1 MINVESTAQSIE
13 EMASTIE
20 RFAAS
25 IRNQA
30 KRMREEKDISIAA
43 DVANNVT
50 GMLTNI
56 RLDLLIT
63 RPLREMQREIE
74 SLRK

>member
-1 MINVESTAQSIE
+1 MINVESTAQTIE
-13 EMASTIE
+13 DMASTIE
-20 RFAAS
+20 LFASS
-25 IRNQA
+25 IRRQA
-30 KRMREEKDISIAA
+30 TRMRETNDLSIAA

-56 RLDLLIT
+56 GLDLLIT

>member
-1 MINVESTAQSIE
+1 MINVESTAQSID

-63 RPLREMQREIE
+63 RPLREMRREIE

>member
-1 MINVESTAQSIE
+1 MINVESTAQSID